1 MALAPLMTS
10 KLPMPLSCFN
20 ACSWP
25 NNALSDAQ
33 TVQIPLLLLYSGHLD
48 SNVLRRQ
55 QKYPPSRHC
64 ATVMITLIMA
74 SQQGRDLF
82 LHNLT
87 MWLQP
92 FMKLCIPLDQY

>member
-33 TVQIPLLLLYSGHLD
+33 TVQIPLLSLVQPAIWIRMCLEENKSILLHGTA
-48 SNVLRRQ
+48 Q
-55 QKYPPSRHC
+55 Q
-64 ATVMITLIMA
+64 
-74 SQQGRDLF
+74 
-82 LHNLT
+82 
-87 MWLQP
+87 
-92 FMKLCIPLDQY
+92 